1 MVEIKEI
8 SYEDDRLGFFAD
20 QRKLA
25 QKRYDRLKRQMKP
38 DEPYMSERMQLLYD
52 CAREL
57 SFYNDVIKMLE
68 DGVAAQRDK
77 VEKLEVYIED
87 LNDSKEHLAVML
99 SEAESE
105 IERLQAEC
113 DRLKKDNEYI
123 LMQHAFQRRP
133 SGDCWNDVIEKR
145 KSEAVQEVL
154 EKLDRFINSQ
164 CIEIKDERGIKG
176 YVTSGVHYAI
186 DEFKRKYRTK

>member
-1 MVEIKEI
+1 MVEIKKI
-8 SYEDDRLGFFAD
+8 SYEDERLGFFVD

-25 QKRYDRLKRQMKP
+25 QKRYDRLKRQIKS
-38 DEPYMSERMQLLYD
+38 DEPYTSERMQFLYD

-57 SFYNDVIKMLE
+57 SFYNDVVGMLE
-68 DGVAAQRDK
+68 DNIVPSSK
-77 VEKLEVYIED
+77 VEELEVYIED

-105 IERLQAEC
+105 IERLQSEC

-154 EKLDRFINSQ
+154 EKLDKFINSQ